1 MLWNRTAVSKLPS
14 SETRTH
20 YVLLFSHKGDHA
32 CCHLHV
38 PGRFFKGYLSHTH
51 RHNIP
56 CTDISPYHN
65 RHGWLTGLKKNQW
78 PFYRHVKY
86 TFLSTSTTAATTTTW
101 LNRIAQVTYTRTGS
115 WWGETVKSKK
125 SPRNARSRRISSEEL
140 TPCWLSL
147 IANSFYAAGQDIQCT
162 RY

>member
-1 MLWNRTAVSKLPS
+1 MKSNCRQQAPFIRDAYPLRVVVFSQRRPCMLSP
-14 SETRTH
+14 
-20 YVLLFSHKGDHA
+20 A
-32 CCHLHV
+32 CTQQVFQRLT
-38 PGRFFKGYLSHTH
+38 LSHTH

-86 TFLSTSTTAATTTTW
+86 TFLSTSTTAATTTMW

-140 TPCWLSL
+140 SPCWLSL
-147 IANSFYAAGQDIQCT
+147 IANSFYTAGQDIQCT